1 MSSLHGVSSGWLC
14 STCTTGMEFTVSSL
28 SSGGIGCV
36 CECVGRMFEHVGVW
50 GCLSVCLCGCL
61 SVLVCVGEGRCV

>member
-1 MSSLHGVSSGWLC
+1 MHPFMGQVLAGCAQRVPLEW
-14 STCTTGMEFTVSSL
+14 SSL
-28 SSGGIGCV
+28 SLPRALVSIGCV
-36 CECVGRMFEHVGVW
+36 CVCGGMFE

>member
-1 MSSLHGVSSGWLC
+1 M
-14 STCTTGMEFTVSSL
+14 
-28 SSGGIGCV
+28 GIGCV
-36 CECVGRMFEHVGVW
+36 CGGGMFECVWG